1 MFRCKNNAKKVS
13 YQRPEVRMYQ
23 DVAIVCDGKYISMDP

>member
-1 MFRCKNNAKKVS
+1 MFWCKRNVNKVS
-13 YQRPEVRMYQ
+13 YQRPEIRVYQ